1 MRAFD
6 SILSGALIILASP
19 VLLLA
24 AIAIRLD
31 TGGPVFFRQLRVGLN
46 GTPFHILKFRTMM
59 VDAERH
65 GGQLSRRGDA
75 RVTRVG
81 RVLRRSKV
89 DELAQLFNVVAGD
102 MALVGPRPEVPRYVA
117 LYDERQREV
126 LKVRP
131 GITDPSS
138 IVFRNEGDLLA
149 SSSEP
154 ETFYVRVLL
163 PRKIDLSLTYVRQRS
178 LGLDLLVLLR
188 TAQCL
193 VLPDAAARGM
203 LRAMGLDPASV
214 LDVGAGYGQRSS

>member
-1 MRAFD
+1 M
-6 SILSGALIILASP
+6 
-19 VLLLA
+19 
-24 AIAIRLD
+24 
-31 TGGPVFFRQLRVGLN
+31 FFRQLRVGLN

-214 LDVGAGYGQRSS
+214 RDVGAGYGQRSS

>member
-46 GTPFHILKFRTMM
+46 GTPFNILKFRTMI

-89 DELAQLFNVVAGD
+89 DELAQLFNVFAGD

-149 SSSEP
+149 SSSDP
-154 ETFYVRVLL
+154 ETLYVRVLL

-203 LRAMGLDPASV
+203 LRTMGLDPASV
-214 LDVGAGYGQRSS
+214 LDVRAGYGQRSS

>member
-214 LDVGAGYGQRSS
+214 RDVGAGYGQRSS